1 MILFA
6 VKLKDTMRKIFTYG
20 TLRVG
25 EGNAGIL
32 SNHANYVETVETVEK
47 YIMVADSSHCF
58 PYLILSQTWPEMSD
72 KAVHIIGDVYDVT
85 EAGVWC
91 ADKLEDHPFL
101 YVRTPILVSNSDGKT
116 YETEAYILSDT
127 SAKALIQME
136 VTFLNGDW
144 KTNTKRIRYD
154 LVGV

>member
-6 VKLKDTMRKIFTYG
+6 TYIPPDTMKIFTYG

-32 SNHANYVETVETVEK
+32 AGHANYTETAQTVEK
-47 YIMVADSSHCF
+47 YIMVADSSHCY
-58 PYLILSQTWPEMSD
+58 PYLISCQTWPEMSD
-72 KAVHIIGDVYDVT
+72 KAVYVIGDVYDAT
-85 EAGVWC
+85 STGVWRS
-91 ADKLEDHPFL
+91 DKLEGHPFV
-101 YVRTPILVSNSDGKT
+101 YVRTPIRVVNSDGEI
-116 YETEAYILSDT
+116 YEVEAYILSDT

-144 KTNTKRIRYD
+144 KTNNKRIRYD
-154 LVGV
+154 

>member
-6 VKLKDTMRKIFTYG
+6 SDNPPDTMKIFTYG

-32 SNHANYVETVETVEK
+32 AGNANYTETAQTVEK
-47 YIMVADSSHCF
+47 YIMVDDSSHCY
-58 PYLILSQTWPEMSD
+58 PYLISCQTWPEMSD
-72 KAVHIIGDVYDVT
+72 KAVYVVGDVYDAT
-85 EAGVWC
+85 SAEIWRS
-91 ADKLEDHPFL
+91 DKLEGHSFV
-101 YVRTPILVSNSDGKT
+101 YVRTPVRVVNKHGET
-116 YETEAYILSDT
+116 YEAEAYILSDT

-144 KTNTKRIRYD
+144 KANNKRTRYD
-154 LVGV
+154 